1 MKIYLINYKIGP
13 GPGGLTSS
21 AIEAGAKEIVVL
33 EKDLRF
39 ISISYNLKY

>member
-1 MKIYLINYKIGP
+1 MTIYLINYKIGP
-13 GPGGLTSS
+13 GPGGLTRS

-39 ISISYNLKY
+39 MPGLQVYI